1 MAAKIWNNCRT
12 RKGAGPFLFPTLQC
26 GTATFLR
33 NVVADKALQVS
44 VLCKSTARFNLPIN
58 KELTAIQA
66 HSRHAFPGAAWHIRL
81 REVLREGSSSR
92 AGLEGAF
99 LSEARAQCLSRRCA
113 GLFLP
118 TAYAE
123 CICRRCTGSFCPRR
137 VPNYDK
143 VVVLWRGTVFAL
155 TCGKKRKVW
164 ERIELF
170 AGRPC
175 VWPISAGFPA
185 AAGRQAPSSRM
196 RRGLP

>member
-1 MAAKIWNNCRT
+1 M
-12 RKGAGPFLFPTLQC
+12 
-26 GTATFLR
+26 
-33 NVVADKALQVS
+33 S
-44 VLCKSTARFNLPIN
+44 RFKLPLN
-58 KELTAIQA
+58 KELPAIQA
-66 HSRHAFPGAAWHIRL
+66 HSRHACLGAACYIRL

-113 GLFLP
+113 GMFLLAAYAKCPCRRHAGQFLP
-118 TAYAE
+118 AE
-123 CICRRCTGSFCPRR
+123 MLFAGETSRIGHFCPRR